1 MKDGVMKATGNSR
14 YLKSS
19 IPAGTTWEQALAMLI
34 AGTFPIDLNGINPG
48 GWAVIGDALNKANLL
63 PDAVTQML
71 GLTQENPQVKDALK
85 QLGIWAKPV
94 VGTYTGDGAT
104 SARAINLGFQ
114 PSFLIVFRT
123 NAGGEPAYTKAYTS
137 AHFLTVL
144 PALNSRA
151 AAGSESYSY
160 IDVTENGFTVT
171 GSGTSGTYVDY
182 YNKSGQTYGYIA
194 WR

>member
-1 MKDGVMKATGNSR
+1 MKDRV
-14 YLKSS
+14 
-19 IPAGTTWEQALAMLI
+19 PAYPGRVTLTPI
-34 AGTFPIDLNGINPG
+34 AGQRYTYDMTRADEPIEP
-48 GWAVIGDALNKANLL
+48 GDALNKANLL
-63 PDAVTQML
+63 PDDVAQAL

-114 PSFLIVFRT
+114 PSFLIVFRA

-137 AHFLTVL
+137 EHFLTVL
-144 PALNSRA
+144 TALNSRA
-151 AAGSESYSY
+151 TAGSGSYSY

-171 GSGTSGTYVDY
+171 GSHMSGTYVDY